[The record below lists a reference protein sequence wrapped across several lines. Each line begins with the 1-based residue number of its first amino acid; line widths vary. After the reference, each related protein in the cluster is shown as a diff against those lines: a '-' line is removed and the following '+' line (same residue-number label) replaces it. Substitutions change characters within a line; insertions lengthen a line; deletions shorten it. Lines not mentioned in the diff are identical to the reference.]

1 MDGYLINNSLLR
13 KIASE
18 AGFDLV
24 NLFNC
29 GELYELYRGNYGE
42 ALKKKATTVSIQQEQ
57 KEFVDL
63 FQVGVFKLR

>member
-13 KIASE
+13 QVANE

-24 NLFNC
+24 NLLNC

-42 ALKKKATTVSIQQEQ
+42 ALKKKATTTTIQQEQ
-57 KEFVDL
+57 KEYVEL